1 MSEDLPV
8 LWSPAQQ
15 AWLQA
20 MGYTVYHDG
29 QLAAELDAALQLSV
43 ADAEAAATPA
53 AEQARASTAPARE
66 PLAAAAPV
74 SRQER
79 PAPARRET
87 PVSAPDTAPAAA
99 RPLPGGNARQPVV
112 RLPGLS
118 LERVAQAVMSVF
130 PLAVDVAQPAGYMQ
144 HSGLPVGQTTPAQA
158 AFIELACRLEGLAPE
173 QVEPIERFAFYERI
187 AGASLIVQSGEASA
201 FGNAILCKGV
211 ILP

>member
-1 MSEDLPV
+1 MSGDLPV

-99 RPLPGGNARQPVV
+99 RPLPGNARQPVV
-112 RLPGLS
+112 RLPDRLQIALLRASGCNPNDP
-118 LERVAQAVMSVF
+118 ATQALMDSW
-130 PLAVDVAQPAGYMQ
+130 PLDQLRQEPAAKRALWPQLRALRKRG
-144 HSGLPVGQTTPAQA
+144 
-158 AFIELACRLEGLAPE
+158 AP
-173 QVEPIERFAFYERI
+173 
-187 AGASLIVQSGEASA
+187 
-201 FGNAILCKGV
+201 
-211 ILP
+211 